1 MQSRRPSASVSWDPR
16 KPGTL
21 KYTGAGGETELSV
34 VQRSIELPSEKGWG
48 GNELISL
55 TVSIVS
61 ERGRERGR
69 ERRETGERENR
80 ESEIRG
86 GEREER
92 EREKVFWGSET
103 FQESPSVFNYKH
115 LSQLIS
121 TTMQDK
127 KNVQKSNSHIQYF
140 TTTI

>member
-1 MQSRRPSASVSWDPR
+1 VSWDPR

-69 ERRETGERENR
+69 ERRDTGERENR

-86 GEREER
+86 REREER
-92 EREKVFWGSET
+92 ERERKFFGGARLSRKVTVSSIT
-103 FQESPSVFNYKH
+103 NIY
-115 LSQLIS
+115 I
-121 TTMQDK
+121 
-127 KNVQKSNSHIQYF
+127 N
-140 TTTI
+140 